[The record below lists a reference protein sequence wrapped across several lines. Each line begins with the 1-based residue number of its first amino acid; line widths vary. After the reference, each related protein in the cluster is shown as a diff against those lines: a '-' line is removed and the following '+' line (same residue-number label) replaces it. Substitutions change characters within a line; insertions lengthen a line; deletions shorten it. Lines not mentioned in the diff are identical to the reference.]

1 MDFDF
6 TSMAQA
12 EQETRLTFE
21 YPHSFLPIPYYNPP
35 ILLDMFMNTVI
46 PAAKMKRSFESKFP
60 ITAVSDDS
68 METDGIVN
76 GSMEVETEQ
85 VVRTSIES
93 DGMLLYVS
101 EACYQSVSITL
112 LDHLVHH
119 YIVSI
124 QGQTPL
130 STWIPAR
137 SPDDGPSKCITLD
150 GFEA

>member
-1 MDFDF
+1 
-6 TSMAQA
+6 
-12 EQETRLTFE
+12 
-21 YPHSFLPIPYYNPP
+21 
-35 ILLDMFMNTVI
+35 MNTVI
-46 PAAKMKRSFESKFP
+46 PAAKMKRSFELKFP

-76 GSMEVETEQ
+76 GLMEVETEQ

-101 EACYQSVSITL
+101 EACYQS
-112 LDHLVHH
+112 
-119 YIVSI
+119 
-124 QGQTPL
+124 GQTPL

-150 GFEA
+150 GFESLVQKRLDAGASRR